1 MKTYTE
7 LLEIP
12 DYIGRVKYLETHS
25 NIGDETFGWSR
36 YLNQALY
43 TSYEWRQFRRD
54 IIIRDE
60 GCDLALP
67 GYDLESNDIIIHHI
81 NPITPEQIEARDP
94 VIFSKNNVIC
104 VSDRTH
110 RFIHYGGIQDAIFP
124 VLNRTPNDTCPWKK
138 PKQGGIR

>member
-7 LLEIP
+7 LMTIP
-12 DYIGRVKYLETHS
+12 DYQGRVEYLETHS
-25 NIGDETFGWSR
+25 NIGDKTFGWSR

-43 TSYEWRQFRRD
+43 RSYEWRKFRRD

-67 GYDLESNDIIIHHI
+67 GYELADNDIVIHHI
-81 NPITPEQIEARDP
+81 NPISPEQVANRDP
-94 VIFSKNNVIC
+94 MIFSRDNVVC

-110 RFIHYGGIQDAIFP
+110 RFIHYGGIQTAIFS
-124 VLNRTPNDTCPWKK
+124 TPQRSPYDTCPWKK
-138 PKQGGIR
+138 PKGGDR

>member
-12 DYIGRVKYLETHS
+12 DYIGRVEYLETHS

-43 TSYEWRQFRRD
+43 RSYEWRKFRRD

-67 GYDLESNDIIIHHI
+67 GYDLSDDEIVIHHL
-81 NPITPEQIEARDP
+81 NPITMEQVANRDP
-94 VIFSKNNVIC
+94 VIFSRNNVVC
-104 VSDRTH
+104 VSNQTH
-110 RFIHYGGIQDAIFP
+110 RFIHYGGVQNAIFSI
-124 VLNRTPNDTCPWKK
+124 LQRTPYDTCPWKK
-138 PKQGGIR
+138 LK

>member
-25 NIGDETFGWSR
+25 NIGETTFGWSR

-43 TSYEWRQFRRD
+43 TSDEWRKFRRD
-54 IIIRDE
+54 IIIRDQ

-67 GYDLESNDIIIHHI
+67 GYDLDVKDIIVHHL
-81 NPITPEQIEARDP
+81 NPITPEQVEARDP
-94 VIFSKNNVIC
+94 VIFSKNNVVC
-104 VSDRTH
+104 VSDHTH
-110 RFIHYGGIQDAIFP
+110 RFIHYGGVQTAIFSTLQRKP
-124 VLNRTPNDTCPWKK
+124 YDTCPWKK
-138 PKQGGIR
+138 L

>member
-12 DYIGRVKYLETHS
+12 DYVGRVKYLETHS

-67 GYDLESNDIIIHHI
+67 GYELFAGDIVIHHI
-81 NPITPEQIEARDP
+81 NPITPGQVEARDP
-94 VIFSKNNVIC
+94 MIFSRDNVVC

-110 RFIHYGGIQDAIFP
+110 RLIHYGGVENAIFS
-124 VLNRTPNDTCPWKK
+124 TPQRSPFDTCPWKK
-138 PKQGGIR
+138 PK

>member
-7 LLEIP
+7 LLSIP
-12 DYIGRVKYLETHS
+12 DYIGRVEYLKTHS
-25 NIGDETFGWSR
+25 CIGEETFGWSR

-43 TSYEWRQFRRD
+43 HSDEWRKFRRD

-67 GYDLESNDIIIHHI
+67 GYDLESSDIIIHHI

-94 VIFSKNNVIC
+94 VIFSKNNVVC

-110 RFIHYGGIQDAIFP
+110 RFIHYGGIRNAIFP
-124 VLNRTPNDTCPWKK
+124 VLNRTPNDTCPWKR
-138 PKQGGIR
+138 PKGGDR

>member
-7 LLEIP
+7 LLSIP
-12 DYIGRVKYLETHS
+12 DYIGRVEYLETHS
-25 NIGDETFGWSR
+25 CIGEETFGWSR

-43 TSYEWRQFRRD
+43 HSDEWRKLRRN

-67 GYDLESNDIIIHHI
+67 GYDLEDGDIIIHHL

-94 VIFSKNNVIC
+94 MIFSRNNVVC
-104 VSDRTH
+104 VSSRTH
-110 RFIHYGGIQDAIFP
+110 RLIHYGGIRDTIFP
-124 VLNRTPNDTCPWKK
+124 VLKRTPNDTCPWKR
-138 PKQGGIR
+138 PKGGDR

>member
-12 DYIGRVKYLETHS
+12 DYIGRVEYLETHS
-25 NIGDETFGWSR
+25 NIGETTFGWSR

-43 TSYEWRQFRRD
+43 TSDEWRKFRRD

-67 GYDLESNDIIIHHI
+67 GYDLDAEDII
-81 NPITPEQIEARDP
+81 
-94 VIFSKNNVIC
+94 IFSKNNVVC
-104 VSDRTH
+104 VSGRTH
-110 RFIHYGGIQDAIFP
+110 RCIHYGGIRTAIFSTLQRKP
-124 VLNRTPNDTCPWKK
+124 YDTCPWKK
-138 PKQGGIR
+138 M

>member
-7 LLEIP
+7 LMEIP
-12 DYIGRVKYLETHS
+12 DYIGRVEYLETHS

-43 TSYEWRQFRRD
+43 RSYEWRKFRRD

-67 GYDLESNDIIIHHI
+67 GYELADNDIVIHHI
-81 NPITPEQIEARDP
+81 NPISPEQVQARDP
-94 VIFSKNNVIC
+94 LIFSRDNVIC

-110 RFIHYGGIQDAIFP
+110 RFIHYGGVQTAIFST
-124 VLNRTPNDTCPWKK
+124 LQRTPYDTCPWKK
-138 PKQGGIR
+138 PKGGDR

>member
-12 DYIGRVKYLETHS
+12 DYIGRVEYLETHS
-25 NIGDETFGWSR
+25 NIGETTFGWSR

-43 TSYEWRQFRRD
+43 TSDEWRKFRRD

-67 GYDLESNDIIIHHI
+67 GYELDKGDIIIHHL
-81 NPITPEQIEARDP
+81 NPITPEQVEGRDP
-94 VIFSKNNVIC
+94 IIFSKNNVVC

-110 RFIHYGGIQDAIFP
+110 RFIHYGGVRTAILSTLQRKP
-124 VLNRTPNDTCPWKK
+124 YDTCPWKK
-138 PKQGGIR
+138 L

>member
-12 DYIGRVKYLETHS
+12 DYIRRVEYLETHS

-43 TSYEWRQFRRD
+43 RSYEWRKFRRD

-67 GYDLESNDIIIHHI
+67 GYDLDDDEIIIHHL
-81 NPITPEQIEARDP
+81 NPITMEQVANRDP
-94 VIFSKNNVIC
+94 VIFSRNNVVC
-104 VSDRTH
+104 VSNRTH
-110 RFIHYGGIQDAIFP
+110 RFIHYGGIQNAIFSI
-124 VLNRTPNDTCPWKK
+124 LQRTPYDTCPWKK
-138 PKQGGIR
+138 PK

>member
-12 DYIGRVKYLETHS
+12 DYIGRVEYLETHS
-25 NIGDETFGWSR
+25 NIGETTFGWSR

-43 TSYEWRQFRRD
+43 TSDEWRKFRRD

-67 GYDLESNDIIIHHI
+67 GYDLDAKDIIIHHL
-81 NPITPEQIEARDP
+81 NPITPEQVEARDP
-94 VIFSKNNVIC
+94 IIFSKNNVVC
-104 VSDRTH
+104 VSGRTH
-110 RFIHYGGIQDAIFP
+110 RFIHYGGVQTAIFSTLQRKP
-124 VLNRTPNDTCPWKK
+124 YDTCPWKK
-138 PKQGGIR
+138 M

>member
-12 DYIGRVKYLETHS
+12 DYIGRVEYLETHS
-25 NIGDETFGWSR
+25 NIGETTFGWSR

-43 TSYEWRQFRRD
+43 TSDEWRKFRRD
-54 IIIRDE
+54 IIIRDK

-67 GYDLESNDIIIHHI
+67 GYDLDAKDIIVHHL
-81 NPITPEQIEARDP
+81 NPITLEQVEARDP
-94 VIFSKNNVIC
+94 IIFSKNNVVC

-110 RFIHYGGIQDAIFP
+110 RFIHYGGVQTAIFSTLQRKP
-124 VLNRTPNDTCPWKK
+124 YDTCPWKK
-138 PKQGGIR
+138 M

>member
-12 DYIGRVKYLETHS
+12 DYIGRVEYLETHS
-25 NIGDETFGWSR
+25 NIGETTFGWSR

-43 TSYEWRQFRRD
+43 TSDEWRKFRRD

-67 GYDLESNDIIIHHI
+67 GYDLDTKDIIIHHL
-81 NPITPEQIEARDP
+81 NPITPEQVEARDP
-94 VIFSKNNVIC
+94 IIFSKNNVVC
-104 VSDRTH
+104 VSNCTH
-110 RFIHYGGIQDAIFP
+110 RFIHYGGVQTAIFSTLQRKP
-124 VLNRTPNDTCPWKK
+124 YDTCPWKK
-138 PKQGGIR
+138 L

>member
-12 DYIGRVKYLETHS
+12 DYVGRVKYLETHS

-67 GYDLESNDIIIHHI
+67 GYELFASDIVIHHI
-81 NPITPEQIEARDP
+81 NPITPGQVEARDP
-94 VIFSKNNVIC
+94 MIFSRDNVVC

-110 RFIHYGGIQDAIFP
+110 RLIHYGGVENAIFS
-124 VLNRTPNDTCPWKK
+124 TPQRSPFDTCPWKK
-138 PKQGGIR
+138 PK

>member
-25 NIGDETFGWSR
+25 NIGETTFGWSR

-43 TSYEWRQFRRD
+43 TSDEWRKFRRD

-67 GYDLESNDIIIHHI
+67 GYDLNAEDIIIHHL
-81 NPITPEQIEARDP
+81 NPITPEQVEARDP
-94 VIFSKNNVIC
+94 IIFSKNNVVC
-104 VSDRTH
+104 VSNRTH
-110 RFIHYGGIQDAIFP
+110 RCIHYGGIRTAIFSTLQRKP
-124 VLNRTPNDTCPWKK
+124 YDTCPWKK
-138 PKQGGIR
+138 M

>member
-12 DYIGRVKYLETHS
+12 DYIGRIEYLETHS
-25 NIGDETFGWSR
+25 NIGETTFGWSR

-43 TSYEWRQFRRD
+43 TSDEWRKFRRD

-67 GYDLESNDIIIHHI
+67 GYDLDAKDIIIHHL
-81 NPITPEQIEARDP
+81 NPIMPEQVEARDP
-94 VIFSKNNVIC
+94 IIFSKNNVVC

-110 RFIHYGGIQDAIFP
+110 RFIHYGGVQTAIFSTLQRKP
-124 VLNRTPNDTCPWKK
+124 YDTCPWKK
-138 PKQGGIR
+138 L

>member
-12 DYIGRVKYLETHS
+12 DYVGRVKYLETHS
-25 NIGDETFGWSR
+25 NIGDKTFGWSR

-67 GYDLESNDIIIHHI
+67 GYELFDGDIVIHHI
-81 NPITPEQIEARDP
+81 NPITLEQVEARDP
-94 VIFSKNNVIC
+94 VIFSRDNVIC

-110 RFIHYGGIQDAIFP
+110 RLIHYGGVENAIFSTLARSP
-124 VLNRTPNDTCPWKK
+124 YDTCPWKK
-138 PKQGGIR
+138 PK

>member
-25 NIGDETFGWSR
+25 NIGETTFGWSR

-43 TSYEWRQFRRD
+43 TSDEWRKFRRD
-54 IIIRDE
+54 IIIRDQ
-60 GCDLALP
+60 GCDLALL
-67 GYDLESNDIIIHHI
+67 GYDLDAKDIIVHHL
-81 NPITPEQIEARDP
+81 NPITPEQVEARDP
-94 VIFSKNNVIC
+94 VIFSKNNVVC

-110 RFIHYGGIQDAIFP
+110 RFIHYGGVQTAIFSTLQRKP
-124 VLNRTPNDTCPWKK
+124 YDTCPWKK
-138 PKQGGIR
+138 L

>member
-12 DYIGRVKYLETHS
+12 DYIGRVEYLETHS
-25 NIGDETFGWSR
+25 NIGEATFGWSR

-43 TSYEWRQFRRD
+43 TSDEWRKFRRD
-54 IIIRDE
+54 IIIRDK

-67 GYDLESNDIIIHHI
+67 GYDLDAKDIIVHHL
-81 NPITPEQIEARDP
+81 NPITPEQVEARDP
-94 VIFSKNNVIC
+94 IIFSKNNVVC

-110 RFIHYGGIQDAIFP
+110 RFIHYGGVQTAIFSTLQRKP
-124 VLNRTPNDTCPWKK
+124 YDTCPWKK
-138 PKQGGIR
+138 M

>member
-25 NIGDETFGWSR
+25 NIGETTFGWSR

-43 TSYEWRQFRRD
+43 TSDEWRKFRRD
-54 IIIRDE
+54 IIIRDQ

-67 GYDLESNDIIIHHI
+67 GYDLDAKDIIVHHL
-81 NPITPEQIEARDP
+81 NPITPEQVEARDP
-94 VIFSKNNVIC
+94 VIFSKNNVVC

-110 RFIHYGGIQDAIFP
+110 RFIHYGGVQTAIFSTLQRKP
-124 VLNRTPNDTCPWKK
+124 YDTCPWKK
-138 PKQGGIR
+138 L

>member
-12 DYIGRVKYLETHS
+12 DYIGRVEYLETHS
-25 NIGDETFGWSR
+25 NIGETTFGWSR

-43 TSYEWRQFRRD
+43 TSDEWRKFRRD
-54 IIIRDE
+54 IIIRDK

-67 GYDLESNDIIIHHI
+67 GYDLDTKDIIVHHL
-81 NPITPEQIEARDP
+81 NPITPEQVKARDP
-94 VIFSKNNVIC
+94 IIFSKNNVIC

-110 RFIHYGGIQDAIFP
+110 RFIHYGGVQTAIFSTLQRKP
-124 VLNRTPNDTCPWKK
+124 YDTCPWKK
-138 PKQGGIR
+138 M

>member
-12 DYIGRVKYLETHS
+12 DYIGRIEYLETHS
-25 NIGDETFGWSR
+25 NIGETIFGWSR

-43 TSYEWRQFRRD
+43 TSDEWRKFRRD

-67 GYDLESNDIIIHHI
+67 GYDLDAKDIIIHHL
-81 NPITPEQIEARDP
+81 NPITPEQVEARDP
-94 VIFSKNNVIC
+94 IIFSKNNVVC

-110 RFIHYGGIQDAIFP
+110 RFIHYGGVQTAIFSTLQRKP
-124 VLNRTPNDTCPWKK
+124 YDTCPWKK
-138 PKQGGIR
+138 L